1 MKEPELYKPAEACR
15 VAEVAPYVLR
25 YWETEFPALAEGR
38 EKGASRLYTGR
49 DVKVIRRIRE
59 LLYDEGFT
67 VAGAKKRLE
76 AEISE
81 GRFDDGLETAPP
93 PDQQKQ
99 PPKNEA
105 KKPARPTGAVPASAS
120 AADIHP
126 TPVVESGETAFL
138 SDILLVPGGAPRT
151 VAPSAPARSAAPSH
165 APAASPPAAK
175 APATSP
181 GQDFPD
187 RKRVVRELKDIVKLL
202 DRAGRKTR

>member
-38 EKGASRLYTGR
+38 DKGASRLYTGR

-81 GRFDDGLETAPP
+81 GRFDEGLEAAPP
-93 PDQQKQ
+93 PDKQTDKQTEKQKESASRESR
-99 PPKNEA
+99 KT
-105 KKPARPTGAVPASAS
+105 ARPPSSSSAS
-120 AADIHP
+120 AAADEMTP
-126 TPVVESGETAFL
+126 TPVVESGETSFL
-138 SDILLVPGGAPRT
+138 SDIPLIPANAPRT
-151 VAPSAPARSAAPSH
+151 TASAAA
-165 APAASPPAAK
+165 APAAA
-175 APATSP
+175 
-181 GQDFPD
+181 DFPD
-187 RKRVVRELKDIVKLL
+187 RKRVVRELKELVKIL
-202 DRAGRKTR
+202 DRSGRKTR